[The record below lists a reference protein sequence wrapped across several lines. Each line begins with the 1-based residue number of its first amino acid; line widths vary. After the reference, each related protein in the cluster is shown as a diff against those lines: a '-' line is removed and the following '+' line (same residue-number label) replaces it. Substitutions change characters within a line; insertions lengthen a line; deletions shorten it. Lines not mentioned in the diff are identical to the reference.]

1 MQANGLAALAET
13 YGLERA
19 ELQRLKFVAESFFE
33 DLREELTR
41 SVAVSFRL
49 FNLAQIVTSAGEVCA
64 GVPTSQI
71 VFLAARGGATALL
84 KVDQKFAR
92 AFVDCAIVG
101 GTTPPTP
108 SERKLTTVE
117 ERLLGNT
124 LGSAC
129 LRCAQRTIAKLLDLG
144 DPLRILRTAE
154 TPGIKALDPA
164 ERIVLARIECQFG
177 GGSGAIELGL
187 PVEHLDKLS
196 PRLLPTA
203 PKAARSPAG
212 ANKVRSS
219 LAAARADLIAVLGE
233 VMMPLETV
241 RALAPGSILTL
252 LPLRNGIPH
261 VELSWAGQKLFSGAA
276 VEHRGWRRFLIQKIG
291 GSDE

>member
-19 ELQRLKFVAESFFE
+19 ELQRLKFVAENFFE

-49 FNLAQIVTSAGEVCA
+49 SNLTQIVTGAGEVCA
-64 GVPTSQI
+64 GVPACQI
-71 VFLAARGGATALL
+71 VFLAARSGATAIL
-84 KVDQKFAR
+84 KVDQDFAR
-92 AFVDCAIVG
+92 AFVECAIAG
-101 GTTPPTP
+101 GATSPTR

-129 LRCAQRTIAKLLDLG
+129 LRSAQRTIAKLLDPG
-144 DPLRILRTAE
+144 DPLRILGTAE
-154 TPGIKALDPA
+154 TPGTKALDTA
-164 ERIVLARIECQFG
+164 ERIVLARIECLFG
-177 GGSGAIELGL
+177 GGSGSIELGL

-196 PRLLPTA
+196 PRLLPTLA
-203 PKAARSPAG
+203 KAAQSVAG
-212 ANKVRSS
+212 ENKVRSS
-219 LAAARADLIAVLGE
+219 LAAARADLTAVLGK

-252 LPLRNGIPH
+252 QPLRNGIPH
-261 VELSWAGQKLFSGAA
+261 VELSWAGQKLFSGAV
-276 VEHRGWRRFLIQKIG
+276 VEHRGWRRLLIQKVG